1 METDIMVKKYLH
13 KDWLWVRPRGE
24 LDMSNAGEFKFRIC
38 AAMREF
44 GCRNLWCDFS
54 QLTFIDSSG
63 LGVLMSRYR
72 ELAPVSGQIIITRPT
87 EPVYKLLLAS
97 GLHKLMEIDR
107 PLSMKYSKEES

>member
-24 LDMSNAGEFKFRIC
+24 LDMSTAADFKFRI
-38 AAMREF
+38 ATAMREF

-72 ELAPVSGQIIITRPT
+72 ELAPVAGQIIITRPT

-107 PLSMKYSKEES
+107 PLSMKFLKEER